1 VCFRIRCHKNTSFVA
16 CPHELYLESEL
27 KGGFFVFKSHTKKI
41 VLTAML
47 IALEI
52 ILTRFLSIQT
62 PIIRI
67 SFGFIPIVLIA
78 IMYGPLFAG
87 IGAAIGDIL
96 GVSLFSAF
104 APFPGFTLT
113 AFLAGIVYGL
123 LLHKHPKSLP
133 RICIAAIIVTV
144 ALQFVLDTAWLVFF
158 FERGFIALLPTRIIR
173 TLIMLPMQII
183 CIRFIAQERFM
194 KHITAAMR

>member
-1 VCFRIRCHKNTSFVA
+1 M
-16 CPHELYLESEL
+16 L
-27 KGGFFVFKSHTKKI
+27 KSHTKKI
-41 VLTAML
+41 VFSAML
-47 IALEI
+47 IALEV

-62 PIIRI
+62 PIVRI

-87 IGAAIGDIL
+87 IGAAIGDVL

-144 ALQFVLDTAWLVFF
+144 ALQFMLDTVWLVFF
-158 FERGFIALLPTRIIR
+158 FEHGFIALLPTRIIR
-173 TLIMLPMQII
+173 TLIMLPMQVI
-183 CIRFIAQERFM
+183 CIRFITQERFM
-194 KHITAAMR
+194 RHITAAM